1 MAESIG
7 PRLEVQGERE
17 FKSALQSINN
27 EFKLL
32 GSEMKLI
39 ASQYDK
45 NDKSTEALTAKSQAL
60 GNQIDAQ
67 KSKISLLT
75 TQYDKQNEKL
85 TTLKTKLDATKE
97 AFGADSA
104 EVAKAQREYDKQ
116 NNTVIDLQK
125 QLNGAKTG
133 LNNMDRALQ
142 ENNRNIALQESKWTQ
157 LGNKL
162 DDVGDRM
169 KTVGT
174 KMKDVGKSL
183 SMSVTL
189 PIIGLGA
196 AAVKLASDFN
206 ESLNKIEVAFK
217 GSAQGV
223 ESWSKTTLKSFGIA
237 QGTALDMAST
247 YGDMAL

>member
-75 TQYDKQNEKL
+75 TQYDKQNEKQ
-85 TTLKTKLDATKE
+85 
-97 AFGADSA
+97 S
-104 EVAKAQREYDKQ
+104 
-116 NNTVIDLQK
+116 
-125 QLNGAKTG
+125 
-133 LNNMDRALQ
+133 
-142 ENNRNIALQESKWTQ
+142 WTQ
-157 LGNKL
+157 QKRRSVLTRQRLRRRKGNTIGRITRSWHCKL
-162 DDVGDRM
+162 NLTER
-169 KTVGT
+169 
-174 KMKDVGKSL
+174 
-183 SMSVTL
+183 L
-189 PIIGLGA
+189 PA
-196 AAVKLASDFN
+196 
-206 ESLNKIEVAFK
+206 
-217 GSAQGV
+217 
-223 ESWSKTTLKSFGIA
+223 
-237 QGTALDMAST
+237 
-247 YGDMAL
+247 